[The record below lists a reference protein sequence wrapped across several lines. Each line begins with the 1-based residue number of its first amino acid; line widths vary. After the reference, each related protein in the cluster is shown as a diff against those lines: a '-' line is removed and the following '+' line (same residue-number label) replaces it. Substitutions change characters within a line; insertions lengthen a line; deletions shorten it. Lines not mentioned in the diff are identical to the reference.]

1 MGHCRHGDAMF
12 LERRRQ
18 IRPRLRGGLRIC
30 DTIRASRAPQLRC
43 FVVVP
48 TALSRAPP
56 GALPRHRSPPHVPVH
71 GTAMQRQTR
80 AAGEPATVA
89 CGNGRELRG

>member
-43 FVVVP
+43 FVAVP

-56 GALPRHRSPPHVPVH
+56 GALPR
-71 GTAMQRQTR
+71 QRQTR

-89 CGNGRELRG
+89 CGNGCELRG